1 MKIIRAIMEDTIMG
15 QEKYTAK
22 TLAALQS
29 AQQIA
34 AMKYHQEITSAHVLL
49 ALAKEPEGLLAT
61 IFEECQTDMPML
73 KARLEQELAKIPSVK
88 GTDRLGMGMD
98 MVRVLGRAEE
108 YAKSMKD
115 DYVSTEHL
123 LLALATDGSSEVQD
137 ICRQFHLTKSAIQA
151 SIRKNR
157 KQNVTTDNPEEGYK
171 SLEKFGRDLTAA
183 ARAGKLDPVIGRDEE
198 IRRTIEILSRR
209 TKNNPV
215 LIGEPGVGKT
225 AIVEGLA
232 RRIVAG
238 DVPESLKNK
247 TLFSLDMGSLIAGA
261 KYRGEFEERLKSVLN
276 EIAKSD
282 GQILLFIDELHTV
295 VGAGATEGAMDAGN
309 LLKPML
315 ARGELHCIGAT
326 TLNEYRKYIEKD
338 TALERRFQP
347 VMVGEPS
354 VEDTISI
361 LRGLKE
367 RYEVHHGVRIRD
379 AALVAAATLSD
390 RYISDRFLP
399 DKAIDLVDEA
409 AAKLRTEIESM
420 PQPLDEI
427 RRKIMQLE
435 IEEQAL
441 KKETDEASKEKLQK
455 ITKEKEKLQKE
466 EGELKTQWET
476 EKNAILRVRA
486 IKKEIDGVNSEM
498 EAAERAYDLNR
509 MSELKY
515 GKLPEL
521 QKKLKEE
528 EAIIAAKS
536 KDNRLLKEE
545 VGEEDIAQV
554 VSRWTGIPVTK
565 MLTGEREKL
574 LHLEDVLHARV
585 VGQDEAVKAVSEAIL
600 RARAGIKDPNRPI
613 GSFIFL
619 GPTGVGKTELAKT
632 LAEALFDDER
642 SMIRIDMSEYMEK
655 HSVSR
660 LIGAPPGYVGYDE
673 GGQLTEAVRR
683 RPYSVILLDEIEKAH
698 RDVFNVLLQIL
709 DDGRLT
715 DGKGRVV
722 NFKNTVIIMTSNLG
736 SHEILNKSYEE
747 AKGAVKEILKDYF
760 RPEFLNR
767 VDDIIVFKA
776 LKKEQVKNIA
786 AIMLKSLSDRLEKQ
800 IKISLT
806 WTDDALTAL
815 ADKGFDPNFGA
826 RPLRRLLTHTVET
839 SLSKQIIRGDVREGD
854 TVEIGFDGTD
864 FTFKT
869 LPSVKTE
876 EEA

>member
-1 MKIIRAIMEDTIMG
+1 MMG
-15 QEKYTAK
+15 EEKYTAK
-22 TLAALQS
+22 TLAALQA
-29 AQQIA
+29 AQQTA
-34 AMKYHQEITSAHVLL
+34 VLRYHQEITSLHALL
-49 ALAKEPEGLLAT
+49 ALAKEPEGLLQT
-61 IFEECQTDMPML
+61 IFDDCNVDLGML
-73 KARLEQELAKIPSVK
+73 RSRLEQELAKIPSVK
-88 GTDRLGMGMD
+88 GQDRLAMGMD
-98 MVRVLGRAEE
+98 MVRVLAKAQE
-108 YAKSMKD
+108 YAQIMKD

-123 LLALATDGSSEVQD
+123 LLALATDGSEEVQS
-137 ICRQFHLTKSAIQA
+137 ICRDFKLTKSNIQS
-151 SIRKNR
+151 SIKKNR
-157 KQNVTTDNPEEGYK
+157 KQNVTNENPEEGYK
-171 SLEKFGRDLTAA
+171 SLEKYGRDLTAA

-247 TLFSLDMGSLIAGA
+247 TLYSLDMGSLVAGA
-261 KYRGEFEERLKSVLN
+261 KFRGEFEERLKAVLN
-276 EIAKSD
+276 EIVKSD
-282 GQILLFIDELHTV
+282 GQILLFIDEVHTV
-295 VGAGATEGAMDAGN
+295 VGAGAAEGSMDAGN

-315 ARGELHCIGAT
+315 ARGELRCIGAT

-338 TALERRFQP
+338 AALERRFQP
-347 VMVGEPS
+347 VMVDQPS

-420 PQPLDEI
+420 PAPLDEV
-427 RRKIMQLE
+427 RRKLMQLT

-441 KKETDEASKEKLQK
+441 KKETDEASKERLTKLEQEK
-455 ITKEKEKLQKE
+455 AELTAKETELKSAWEKEKQ
-466 EGELKTQWET
+466 G
-476 EKNAILRVRA
+476 ILRVRA
-486 IKKEIDGVNSEM
+486 IKKEIDAVNGEM
-498 EAAERAYDLNR
+498 EAAERAYDLNKL
-509 MSELKY
+509 SELKY
-515 GKLPEL
+515 GKLPAL
-521 QKKLKEE
+521 QKQLEE
-528 EAIIAAKS
+528 QEAEINKKS
-536 KDNRLLKEE
+536 KDQRLLKEE
-545 VGEEDIAQV
+545 VGEEDIASV

-574 LHLEDVLHARV
+574 LHLPQVLHERV
-585 VGQDEAVKAVSEAIL
+585 VGQDEAVRAVSDAIL

-736 SHEILNKSYEE
+736 SQEILNKDYEE
-747 AKGAVKEILKDYF
+747 AKTAVKGILKDYF

-776 LKKEQVKNIA
+776 LAKEQVKDIA
-786 AIMLKSLSDRLEKQ
+786 AILLKGLNARMERQ
-800 IKISLT
+800 TKITLT
-806 WTDDALTAL
+806 WDDAALTAL
-815 ADKGFDPNFGA
+815 AEQGFDPNFGA
-826 RPLRRLLTHTVET
+826 RPLRRLLSHKVET
-839 SLSKQIIRGDVREGD
+839 ALSKEIIGGTVGEGD
-854 TVEIGFDGTD
+854 TVNMSYENGA
-864 FTFKT
+864 FTFK
-869 LPSVKTE
+869 K
-876 EEA
+876 A

>member
-1 MKIIRAIMEDTIMG
+1 MNNN
-15 QEKYTAK
+15 YTQK
-22 TLAALQS
+22 VLNILQS
-29 AQQIA
+29 AQQMA
-34 AMKYHQEITSAHVLL
+34 AMRYHQEITSLHVLHSM
-49 ALAKEPEGLLAT
+49 ADNPEGLLAT
-61 IFEECQTDMPML
+61 IFEEAGVDLAMLAARTDQQL
-73 KARLEQELAKIPSVK
+73 RRIPSVK
-88 GTDRLGMGMD
+88 GTDRLSMS
-98 MVRVLGRAEE
+98 VELGRVMGKAEQL
-108 YAKSMKD
+108 AKSMGD
-115 DYVSTEHL
+115 DFISTEHL
-123 LLALATDGSSEVQD
+123 LLAMAQEGSREVQQ
-137 ICRQFHLTKSAIQA
+137 ICADFGLTSDKIMA
-151 SIRKNR
+151 SIKKNR
-157 KQNVTTDNPEEGYK
+157 TQNVTSDNPEDGYK
-171 SLEKFGRDLTAA
+171 SLEKYGRDLTAV
-183 ARAGKLDPVIGRDEE
+183 ARSGKLDPVIGRDDE

-225 AIVEGLA
+225 AIVEGIA

-247 TLFSLDMGSLIAGA
+247 TLFSLDMGALVAGA
-261 KYRGEFEERLKSVLN
+261 KYRGEFEERLKAVLN
-276 EIAKSD
+276 EVVKSE
-282 GQILLFIDELHTV
+282 GQILLFIDEVHTV

-309 LLKPML
+309 LLKPMM
-315 ARGELHCIGAT
+315 ARGELRCIGAT

-379 AALVAAATLSD
+379 AALVSAAVLSD

-420 PQPLDEI
+420 PAPLDEV
-427 RRKIMQLE
+427 RRKILQLE

-441 KKETDEASKEKLQK
+441 QKETDAAGQEKLQQLSE
-455 ITKEKEKLQKE
+455 EKAVLQKE
-466 EGELKTQWET
+466 QAVLQEKWEGERQ
-476 EKNAILRVRA
+476 AILRVRY
-486 IKKEIDGVNSEM
+486 IKKEMDLVHSQM
-498 EAAERAYDLNR
+498 ESAERDYDLNR
-509 MSELKY
+509 LSELKY
-515 GKLPEL
+515 GRMPEL
-521 QKKLKEE
+521 ERKLAEE
-528 EAIIAAKS
+528 EARLA
-536 KDNRLLKEE
+536 DNNSDQLLKEE
-545 VGEEDIAQV
+545 VGEEDIARV

-574 LHLEDVLHARV
+574 LHLEDVLHERV
-585 VGQDEAVKAVSEAIL
+585 IGQEEAVTVVSEAIL
-600 RARAGIKDPNRPI
+600 RARAGIKSPDRPI

-655 HSVSR
+655 HSVAR

-722 NFKNTVIIMTSNLG
+722 SFKNTVIIMTSNLG
-736 SHEILNKSYEE
+736 SHEILNRSYEE
-747 AKGAVKEILKDYF
+747 AEVAVRELLKEYF

-767 VDDIIVFKA
+767 VDDIVVFKA
-776 LKKEQVKNIA
+776 LAKAQIKDIA
-786 AIMLKSLSDRLEKQ
+786 ELLLKDLAKRIEKQ
-800 IKISLT
+800 IKLHLT
-806 WTDDALTAL
+806 WDDEAAEYL
-815 ADKGFDPNFGA
+815 AQKGFDPDFGA
-826 RPLRRLLTHTVET
+826 RPLRRLLTKVVET
-839 SLSKQIIRGDVREGD
+839 ELSRKIIAGTVSEGD
-854 TVEIGFDGTD
+854 AICMKLKNDAIVFE
-864 FTFKT
+864 
-869 LPSVKTE
+869 
-876 EEA
+876 

>member
-1 MKIIRAIMEDTIMG
+1 MEQD
-15 QEKYTAK
+15 KYTAR

-34 AMKYHQEITSAHVLL
+34 AMRYHQEITSAHVLL

-61 IFEECQTDMPML
+61 IFDVCGVDLPML
-73 KARLEQELAKIPSVK
+73 KARLEKEIARIPSVR
-88 GTDRLGMGMD
+88 GTNRLGMGMD

-108 YAKSMKD
+108 LAKSMKD
-115 DYVSTEHL
+115 EYVSTEHL
-123 LLALATDGSSEVQD
+123 LLAIVTDGSDEVQT
-137 ICRQFHLTKSAIQA
+137 IAREFGLTKSAVQEAIQ
-151 SIRKNR
+151 KNR
-157 KQNVTTDNPEEGYK
+157 KQNVTSDNPEEGYQ
-171 SLEKFGRDLTAA
+171 SLEKYGRDLTAA
-183 ARAGKLDPVIGRDEE
+183 ARANKLDPVIGRDEE
-198 IRRTIEILSRR
+198 IRRSIEILSRR

-247 TLFSLDMGSLIAGA
+247 TLYSLDMGALVAGA
-261 KYRGEFEERLKSVLN
+261 KFRGEFEERLKGVLN
-276 EIAKSD
+276 EIAKSE
-282 GQILLFIDELHTV
+282 GQILLFIDEVHTV
-295 VGAGATEGAMDAGN
+295 VGAGAAEGAMDAGN
-309 LLKPML
+309 LLKPLL
-315 ARGELHCIGAT
+315 ARGELRCIGAT

-361 LRGLKE
+361 LRGLKD

-420 PQPLDEI
+420 PAPLDEI
-427 RRKIMQLE
+427 RRKILQLD
-435 IEEQAL
+435 IEEEAL
-441 KKETDEASKEKLQK
+441 KKETDEASKEKLAALVA
-455 ITKEKEKLQKE
+455 EKEDLHTEEQKLQEKWE
-466 EGELKTQWET
+466 SETQ
-476 EKNAILRVRA
+476 AILRVRA
-486 IKKEIDGVNSEM
+486 IKKEMDEVRGEM
-498 EAAERAYDLNR
+498 EAAERSQNLAR
-509 MSELKY
+509 ASELKY
-515 GKLPEL
+515 GKMPEL
-521 QKKLKEE
+521 EKKLAEE
-528 EAIIAAKS
+528 EAAIAAKA
-536 KDNRLLKEE
+536 DGEQMLKEE
-545 VGEEDIAQV
+545 VGEEDIARV

-565 MLTGEREKL
+565 MMTGEREKL
-574 LHLEDVLHARV
+574 LRLEEVLHERV
-585 VGQDEAVKAVSEAIL
+585 VGQDEAVTAVSEAIL

-632 LAEALFDDER
+632 LAETLFDDER

-736 SHEILNKSYEE
+736 SHEILSKKYEE
-747 AKGAVKEILKDYF
+747 AVQAVRGLLKEYF

-767 VDDIIVFKA
+767 VDDTIVFKGLSKDDVKHIAVIMLAA
-776 LKKEQVKNIA
+776 LGKRLERQTDIELTWNDDAIA
-786 AIMLKSLSDRLEKQ
+786 A
-800 IKISLT
+800 
-806 WTDDALTAL
+806 L
-815 ADKGFDPNFGA
+815 AEEGFDPDFGA

-839 SLSKQIIRGDVREGD
+839 ELSKKIIAGDVRGGD
-854 TVEIGFDGTD
+854 VVELGFDGKN

-869 LPSVKTE
+869 L
-876 EEA
+876 

>member
-315 ARGELHCIGAT
+315 ARGELRCIGAT

-600 RARAGIKDPNRPI
+600 RARAGIKYPNRPI

-776 LKKEQVKNIA
+776 LQKEQVKNIA

-806 WTDDALTAL
+806 WTDEALTAL

-854 TVEIGFDGTD
+854 TVEIGFDGMD

-869 LPSVKTE
+869 LPRVKTE

>member
-1 MKIIRAIMEDTIMG
+1 
-15 QEKYTAK
+15 
-22 TLAALQS
+22 
-29 AQQIA
+29 
-34 AMKYHQEITSAHVLL
+34 
-49 ALAKEPEGLLAT
+49 
-61 IFEECQTDMPML
+61 
-73 KARLEQELAKIPSVK
+73 
-88 GTDRLGMGMD
+88 
-98 MVRVLGRAEE
+98 
-108 YAKSMKD
+108 
-115 DYVSTEHL
+115 
-123 LLALATDGSSEVQD
+123 
-137 ICRQFHLTKSAIQA
+137 
-151 SIRKNR
+151 
-157 KQNVTTDNPEEGYK
+157 
-171 SLEKFGRDLTAA
+171 
-183 ARAGKLDPVIGRDEE
+183 
-198 IRRTIEILSRR
+198 
-209 TKNNPV
+209 
-215 LIGEPGVGKT
+215 
-225 AIVEGLA
+225 
-232 RRIVAG
+232 
-238 DVPESLKNK
+238 
-247 TLFSLDMGSLIAGA
+247 MGSLIAGA

-315 ARGELHCIGAT
+315 ARGELRCIGAT

-441 KKETDEASKEKLQK
+441 KKETDEASEEKLQK
-455 ITKEKEKLQKE
+455 ITKEKEKLQNE
-466 EGELKTQWET
+466 ETELKSQWEA

-521 QKKLKEE
+521 QKKLKDE

-536 KDNRLLKEE
+536 KDSRLLKEE

-736 SHEILNKSYEE
+736 SHEILNKSYDE

-776 LKKEQVKNIA
+776 LQKEQVKNIA

-800 IKISLT
+800 IKISLK
-806 WTDDALTAL
+806 WTDEALTAL

-854 TVEIGFDGTD
+854 TVEIGYDGTD

-869 LPSVKTE
+869 LPRVKEE

>member
-1 MKIIRAIMEDTIMG
+1 MEQD
-15 QEKYTAK
+15 KYTAR

-34 AMKYHQEITSAHVLL
+34 AMRYHQEITSAHVLL

-61 IFEECQTDMPML
+61 IFDVCGVDLPML
-73 KARLEQELAKIPSVK
+73 KARLEKEIARIPSVR
-88 GTDRLGMGMD
+88 GTNRLGMGMD

-108 YAKSMKD
+108 LAKSMKD
-115 DYVSTEHL
+115 EYVSTEHL
-123 LLALATDGSSEVQD
+123 LLAIVTDGSDEVQT
-137 ICRQFHLTKSAIQA
+137 IAREFGLTKSAVQEAIQ
-151 SIRKNR
+151 KNR
-157 KQNVTTDNPEEGYK
+157 KQNVTSDNPEEGYQ
-171 SLEKFGRDLTAA
+171 SLEKYGRDLTAA
-183 ARAGKLDPVIGRDEE
+183 ARANKLDPVIGRDEE
-198 IRRTIEILSRR
+198 IRRSIEILSRR

-247 TLFSLDMGSLIAGA
+247 TLYSLDMGALVAGA
-261 KYRGEFEERLKSVLN
+261 KFRGEFEERLKGVLN
-276 EIAKSD
+276 EIAKSE
-282 GQILLFIDELHTV
+282 GQILLFIDEVHTV
-295 VGAGATEGAMDAGN
+295 VGAGAAEGAMDAGN
-309 LLKPML
+309 LLKPLL
-315 ARGELHCIGAT
+315 ARGELRCIGAT

-361 LRGLKE
+361 LRGLKD

-420 PQPLDEI
+420 PAPLDEI
-427 RRKIMQLE
+427 RRKILQLD
-435 IEEQAL
+435 IEEEAL
-441 KKETDEASKEKLQK
+441 KKETDEASKEKLAALVA
-455 ITKEKEKLQKE
+455 EKEELHAEEEKLREKWE
-466 EGELKTQWET
+466 SETQ
-476 EKNAILRVRA
+476 AILRVRA
-486 IKKEIDGVNSEM
+486 IKKEMDEVRGEM
-498 EAAERAYDLNR
+498 EAAERGQNLAR
-509 MSELKY
+509 ASELKY
-515 GKLPEL
+515 GKMPEL
-521 QKKLKEE
+521 EKKLADE
-528 EAIIAAKS
+528 EAAIAAKS
-536 KDNRLLKEE
+536 EGERMLKEE
-545 VGEEDIAQV
+545 VGEEDIARV

-565 MLTGEREKL
+565 MMTGEREKL
-574 LHLEDVLHARV
+574 LRLEEVLHERV
-585 VGQDEAVKAVSEAIL
+585 VGQDEAVTAVSEAIL

-632 LAEALFDDER
+632 LAETLFDDER

-736 SHEILNKSYEE
+736 SHEILSKKYEE
-747 AKGAVKEILKDYF
+747 AVQAVRGLLKEYF

-767 VDDIIVFKA
+767 VDDTIVFKG
-776 LKKEQVKNIA
+776 LSKDDVKHIA
-786 AIMLKSLSDRLEKQ
+786 AIMLAALGKRLERQ
-800 IKISLT
+800 TDIELT
-806 WTDDALTAL
+806 WNDDAITAL
-815 ADKGFDPNFGA
+815 AEEGFDPDFGA

-839 SLSKQIIRGDVREGD
+839 ELSKKIIAGDVRGGD
-854 TVEIGFDGTD
+854 VVELGFDGKN

-869 LPSVKTE
+869 L
-876 EEA
+876 

>member
-1 MKIIRAIMEDTIMG
+1 MG
-15 QEKYTAK
+15 EEKYTAR
-22 TLAALQS
+22 TLAALQG

-34 AMKYHQEITSAHVLL
+34 ALRYHQEITSLHALL
-49 ALAKEPEGLLAT
+49 ALAKEPEGLLQT
-61 IFEECQTDMPML
+61 IFDDCGVDLGML
-73 KARLEQELAKIPSVK
+73 RSRLEQELAKIPSVK
-88 GTDRLGMGMD
+88 GQDRLTMGMD
-98 MVRVLGRAEE
+98 MVRVL
-108 YAKSMKD
+108 AKAQDTAQAMHD
-115 DYVSTEHL
+115 DYISTEHL
-123 LLALATDGSSEVQD
+123 LLALATDGSEDAQKV
-137 ICRQFHLTKSAIQA
+137 CRDFGLTKSAIQK
-151 SIRKNR
+151 SIQKNR
-157 KQNVTTDNPEEGYK
+157 KQNVTNDNPEEGYK

-247 TLFSLDMGSLIAGA
+247 TLFSLDMGALVAGA

-276 EIAKSD
+276 EIVKSD
-282 GQILLFIDELHTV
+282 GQILLFIDEVHTV
-295 VGAGATEGAMDAGN
+295 VGAGAAEGSMDAGN

-315 ARGELHCIGAT
+315 ARGELRCIGAT

-338 TALERRFQP
+338 AALERRFQP
-347 VMVGEPS
+347 VMVDQPS

-420 PQPLDEI
+420 PAPLDEV
-427 RRKIMQLE
+427 RRKLMQLT

-441 KKETDEASKEKLQK
+441 KKETDAASKERL
-455 ITKEKEKLQKE
+455 EKLEQEKAE
-466 EGELKTQWET
+466 LEAKDKELKDAWEQ
-476 EKNAILRVRA
+476 EKQGILRVRA
-486 IKKEIDGVNSEM
+486 IKKEIDAVNSEM
-498 EAAERAYDLNR
+498 ETAERAYDLNKL
-509 MSELKY
+509 SELKY

-521 QKKLKEE
+521 QKQLAEQEE
-528 EAIIAAKS
+528 EINKKS
-536 KDNRLLKEE
+536 KDQRLLKEE
-545 VGEEDIAQV
+545 VGEEDIASV

-574 LHLEDVLHARV
+574 LHLPTVLHERV
-585 VGQDEAVKAVSEAIL
+585 VGQDEAVEAVSDAIL

-642 SMIRIDMSEYMEK
+642 SIIRIDMSEYMEK
-655 HSVSR
+655 HTVSR

-736 SHEILNKSYEE
+736 SHEILNKDYDE
-747 AKGAVKEILKDYF
+747 AKGAVKDILKDYF

-767 VDDIIVFKA
+767 VDDIIMFRG
-776 LKKEQVKNIA
+776 LQKEQVKAIA
-786 AIMLKSLSDRLEKQ
+786 GILLNDLKARMERQ
-800 IKISLT
+800 TNISLT
-806 WTDDALTAL
+806 WDDAALTAL
-815 ADKGFDPNFGA
+815 ADQGFDPNFGA
-826 RPLRRLLTHTVET
+826 RPLKRLISHKVET
-839 SLSKQIIRGDVREGD
+839 ALSKEIIRGEAGDGD
-854 TVEIGFDGTD
+854 TIKMGYDGTE
-864 FTFKT
+864 FTFEK
-869 LPSVKTE
+869 
-876 EEA
+876 A

>member
-1 MKIIRAIMEDTIMG
+1 MG

-315 ARGELHCIGAT
+315 ARGELRCIGAT

-441 KKETDEASKEKLQK
+441 KKETDEASEEKLQK

-806 WTDDALTAL
+806 WTDEALTAL

-854 TVEIGFDGTD
+854 TVEIGYAGTD

-869 LPSVKTE
+869 LPRVKTE

>member
-1 MKIIRAIMEDTIMG
+1 MEQD
-15 QEKYTAK
+15 KYTAR

-34 AMKYHQEITSAHVLL
+34 AMRYHQEITSAHVLL

-61 IFEECQTDMPML
+61 IFDVCGVDLPML
-73 KARLEQELAKIPSVK
+73 KARLEKEIARIPSVR
-88 GTDRLGMGMD
+88 GTNRLGMGMD

-108 YAKSMKD
+108 LAKSMKD
-115 DYVSTEHL
+115 EYVSTEHL
-123 LLALATDGSSEVQD
+123 LLAIVTDGSDEVQT
-137 ICRQFHLTKSAIQA
+137 IAREFGLTKSAVQEAIQ
-151 SIRKNR
+151 KNR
-157 KQNVTTDNPEEGYK
+157 KQNVTSDNPEEGYQ
-171 SLEKFGRDLTAA
+171 SLEKYGRDLTAA
-183 ARAGKLDPVIGRDEE
+183 ARANKLDPVIGRDEE
-198 IRRTIEILSRR
+198 IRRSIEILSRR

-247 TLFSLDMGSLIAGA
+247 TLYSLDMGALVAGA
-261 KYRGEFEERLKSVLN
+261 KFRGEFEERLKGVLN
-276 EIAKSD
+276 EIAKSE
-282 GQILLFIDELHTV
+282 GQILLFIDEVHTV
-295 VGAGATEGAMDAGN
+295 VGAGAAEGAMDAGN
-309 LLKPML
+309 LLKPLL
-315 ARGELHCIGAT
+315 ARGELRCIGAT

-361 LRGLKE
+361 LRGLKD

-420 PQPLDEI
+420 PAPLDEI
-427 RRKIMQLE
+427 RRKILQLD
-435 IEEQAL
+435 IEEEAL
-441 KKETDEASKEKLQK
+441 KKETDEASKEKLAALVA
-455 ITKEKEKLQKE
+455 EKEDLHTEEQKLQEKWE
-466 EGELKTQWET
+466 SETQ
-476 EKNAILRVRA
+476 AILRVRA
-486 IKKEIDGVNSEM
+486 IKKEMDEVRGEM
-498 EAAERAYDLNR
+498 EAAERSQNLAR
-509 MSELKY
+509 ASELKY
-515 GKLPEL
+515 GKMPEL
-521 QKKLKEE
+521 EKKLAEE
-528 EAIIAAKS
+528 EAAIAAKA
-536 KDNRLLKEE
+536 DGEQMLKEE
-545 VGEEDIAQV
+545 VGEEDIARV

-565 MLTGEREKL
+565 MMTGEREKL
-574 LHLEDVLHARV
+574 LRLEEVLHERV
-585 VGQDEAVKAVSEAIL
+585 VGQDEAVTAVSEAIL

-632 LAEALFDDER
+632 LAETLFDDER

-736 SHEILNKSYEE
+736 SHEILSKKYEE
-747 AKGAVKEILKDYF
+747 AVQAVRGLLKEYF

-767 VDDIIVFKA
+767 VDDTIVFKG
-776 LKKEQVKNIA
+776 LSKDDVKHIA
-786 AIMLKSLSDRLEKQ
+786 AIMLAALGKRLERQ
-800 IKISLT
+800 TDIELT
-806 WTDDALTAL
+806 WNDDAIAAL
-815 ADKGFDPNFGA
+815 AEEGFDPDFGA
-826 RPLRRLLTHTVET
+826 RPLGRLLTHTVET
-839 SLSKQIIRGDVREGD
+839 ELSKKIIAGDVRGGD
-854 TVEIGFDGTD
+854 VVELGFDGKN

-869 LPSVKTE
+869 L
-876 EEA
+876 

>member
-1 MKIIRAIMEDTIMG
+1 MNNN
-15 QEKYTAK
+15 YTQK
-22 TLAALQS
+22 VLNILQS
-29 AQQIA
+29 AQQMA
-34 AMKYHQEITSAHVLL
+34 AMRYHQEITSLHVLHSM
-49 ALAKEPEGLLAT
+49 ADNPEGLLAT
-61 IFEECQTDMPML
+61 IFEEAGVDLAMLAARTDQQL
-73 KARLEQELAKIPSVK
+73 RRIPSVK
-88 GTDRLGMGMD
+88 GTDRLSMS
-98 MVRVLGRAEE
+98 VELGRVMGKAEQL
-108 YAKSMKD
+108 AKSMGD
-115 DYVSTEHL
+115 DFISTEHL
-123 LLALATDGSSEVQD
+123 LLAMAQEGSREVQQ
-137 ICRQFHLTKSAIQA
+137 ICADFGLTSDKIMA
-151 SIRKNR
+151 SIKKNR
-157 KQNVTTDNPEEGYK
+157 TQNVTSDNPEDGYK
-171 SLEKFGRDLTAA
+171 SLEKYGRDLTAV
-183 ARAGKLDPVIGRDEE
+183 ARSGKLDPVIGRDDE

-225 AIVEGLA
+225 AIVEGIA

-247 TLFSLDMGSLIAGA
+247 TLFSLDMGALVAGA
-261 KYRGEFEERLKSVLN
+261 KYRGEFEERLKAVLN
-276 EIAKSD
+276 EVVKSE
-282 GQILLFIDELHTV
+282 GQILLFIDEVHTV

-309 LLKPML
+309 LLKPMM
-315 ARGELHCIGAT
+315 ARGELRCIGAT

-379 AALVAAATLSD
+379 AALVSAAVLSD

-420 PQPLDEI
+420 PAPLDEV
-427 RRKIMQLE
+427 RRKILQLE

-441 KKETDEASKEKLQK
+441 QKETDAAGQEKLQQLSE
-455 ITKEKEKLQKE
+455 EKAVLQKE
-466 EGELKTQWET
+466 QAVLQEKWEGERQ
-476 EKNAILRVRA
+476 AILRVRN
-486 IKKEIDGVNSEM
+486 IKKEMDLVHSQM
-498 EAAERAYDLNR
+498 ESAERDYDLNR
-509 MSELKY
+509 LSELKY
-515 GKLPEL
+515 GRMPEL
-521 QKKLKEE
+521 ERKLAEE
-528 EAIIAAKS
+528 EARMA
-536 KDNRLLKEE
+536 DNNSDQLLKEE
-545 VGEEDIAQV
+545 VGEEDIARV

-574 LHLEDVLHARV
+574 LHLEDVLHERV
-585 VGQDEAVKAVSEAIL
+585 IGQDEAVTVVSEAIL
-600 RARAGIKDPNRPI
+600 RARAGIKSPDRPI

-655 HSVSR
+655 HSVAR

-722 NFKNTVIIMTSNLG
+722 SFKNTVIIMTSNLG
-736 SHEILNKSYEE
+736 SHEILNRSYEE
-747 AKGAVKEILKDYF
+747 AEVAVRELLKEYF

-767 VDDIIVFKA
+767 VDDIVVFKA
-776 LKKEQVKNIA
+776 LAKAQIKEIA
-786 AIMLKSLSDRLEKQ
+786 ELLLKDLAKRIEKQ
-800 IKISLT
+800 IKLHLT
-806 WTDDALTAL
+806 WDDEAAEYL
-815 ADKGFDPNFGA
+815 AQKGFDPDFGA
-826 RPLRRLLTHTVET
+826 RPLRRLLTKVVET
-839 SLSKQIIRGDVREGD
+839 ELSRKIIAGTVSEGD
-854 TVEIGFDGTD
+854 AICMKLKNDAIVFE
-864 FTFKT
+864 
-869 LPSVKTE
+869 
-876 EEA
+876 

>member
-1 MKIIRAIMEDTIMG
+1 MEQD
-15 QEKYTAK
+15 KYTAR

-34 AMKYHQEITSAHVLL
+34 AMRYHQEITSAHVLL

-61 IFEECQTDMPML
+61 IFDVCGVDLPML
-73 KARLEQELAKIPSVK
+73 KARLEKEIARIPSVR
-88 GTDRLGMGMD
+88 GTNRLGMGMD

-108 YAKSMKD
+108 LAKSMKD
-115 DYVSTEHL
+115 EYVSTEHL
-123 LLALATDGSSEVQD
+123 LLAIITDGSDEVQT
-137 ICRQFHLTKSAIQA
+137 IAREFGLTKSAVQEAIQ
-151 SIRKNR
+151 KNR
-157 KQNVTTDNPEEGYK
+157 KQNVTSDNPEEGYQ
-171 SLEKFGRDLTAA
+171 SLEKYGRDLTAA
-183 ARAGKLDPVIGRDEE
+183 ARANKLDPVIGRDEE
-198 IRRTIEILSRR
+198 IRRSIEILSRR

-247 TLFSLDMGSLIAGA
+247 TLYSLDMGALVAGA
-261 KYRGEFEERLKSVLN
+261 KFRGEFEERLKGVLN
-276 EIAKSD
+276 EIAKSE
-282 GQILLFIDELHTV
+282 GQILLFIDEVHTV
-295 VGAGATEGAMDAGN
+295 VGAGAAEGAMDAGN
-309 LLKPML
+309 LLKPLL
-315 ARGELHCIGAT
+315 ARGELRCIGAT

-361 LRGLKE
+361 LRGLKD

-420 PQPLDEI
+420 PAPLDEI
-427 RRKIMQLE
+427 RRKILQLD
-435 IEEQAL
+435 IEEEAL
-441 KKETDEASKEKLQK
+441 KKETDEASKEKLAALVA
-455 ITKEKEKLQKE
+455 EKEDLHTEEQKLQEKWE
-466 EGELKTQWET
+466 SETQ
-476 EKNAILRVRA
+476 AILRVRA
-486 IKKEIDGVNSEM
+486 IKKEMDEVRGEM
-498 EAAERAYDLNR
+498 EAAERSQNLAR
-509 MSELKY
+509 ASELKY
-515 GKLPEL
+515 GKMPEL
-521 QKKLKEE
+521 EKKLAEE
-528 EAIIAAKS
+528 EAAIAAKA
-536 KDNRLLKEE
+536 DGEQMLKEE
-545 VGEEDIAQV
+545 VGEEDIARV

-565 MLTGEREKL
+565 MMTGEREKL
-574 LHLEDVLHARV
+574 LRLEEVLHERV
-585 VGQDEAVKAVSEAIL
+585 VGQDEAVTAVSEAIL

-632 LAEALFDDER
+632 LAETLFDDER

-698 RDVFNVLLQIL
+698 REVFNVLLQIL

-736 SHEILNKSYEE
+736 SHEILSKKYEE
-747 AKGAVKEILKDYF
+747 AVQAVRGLLKEYF

-767 VDDIIVFKA
+767 VDDTIVFKG
-776 LKKEQVKNIA
+776 LSKDDVKHIA
-786 AIMLKSLSDRLEKQ
+786 AIMLAALGKRLERQ
-800 IKISLT
+800 TDIELT
-806 WTDDALTAL
+806 WNDDAIAAL
-815 ADKGFDPNFGA
+815 AEEGFDPDFGA

-839 SLSKQIIRGDVREGD
+839 ELSKKIIAGDVRGGD
-854 TVEIGFDGTD
+854 VVELGFDGKN

-869 LPSVKTE
+869 L
-876 EEA
+876 

>member
-1 MKIIRAIMEDTIMG
+1 MG

-315 ARGELHCIGAT
+315 ARGELRCIGAT

-528 EAIIAAKS
+528 ETIIAAKS

-554 VSRWTGIPVTK
+554 VSRWTGIPMTK

-776 LKKEQVKNIA
+776 LQKEQVKNIA

-806 WTDDALTAL
+806 WTDEALTAL

-854 TVEIGFDGTD
+854 TVEIGYDGTN

-869 LPSVKTE
+869 LPRVKTE